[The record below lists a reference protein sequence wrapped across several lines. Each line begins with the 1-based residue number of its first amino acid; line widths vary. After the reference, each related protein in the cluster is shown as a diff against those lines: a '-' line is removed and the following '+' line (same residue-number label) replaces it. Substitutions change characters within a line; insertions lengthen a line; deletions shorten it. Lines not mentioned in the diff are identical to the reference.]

1 MFTRVGVIQEYAR
14 QDEGNAYLRLGEA
27 RAAHE
32 KGIRQAEKFGHSSMA
47 EEDLHLALVELG
59 DRGRQRGRRTPFG

>member
-1 MFTRVGVIQEYAR
+1 MGVIQEYAR

-32 KGIRQAEKFGHSSMA
+32 KGIRQAEKFGHSGMA
-47 EEDLHLALVELG
+47 EDLHLALVELE